1 MGIWHSPSPSQ
12 PGPPGNR
19 ICEIRDGPSVLYSQI
34 EWKVFIP
41 FICVASI
48 RDIAVGAF
56 TEIWTRMKTDLEIAH
71 AASLQPIGEIAARL
85 GLTESDIE
93 LYGRYKAKIPLD
105 ILKRTDVTSKAR
117 YVIVTAITPTK
128 LGEGKTTTT
137 IGLSQALAKIG
148 KSVAAA
154 IRQPS
159 QGPTFG
165 IKGGGAGGG
174 YSQAVPLEDIN
185 LHLTGDIHA
194 VAAAHNLL
202 AAAIDARIYHEARV
216 KDERLEKL
224 KLRRLDIDVESV
236 TWKRALDVND
246 RALRSVELSDDN
258 GDSIR
263 ETGFDITAASEV
275 MAILALATD
284 IHDLRQRLGR
294 IVIGQ
299 STSRREVTAEDLG
312 VAGAMTVLLK
322 DAINPNLVQTLEGVP
337 TFVHAGPF
345 ANIAHGNSSIVA
357 DRVALS
363 LLDEDGYLVTEA
375 GFGADCGFE
384 KFCDVKCRYSGLTPD
399 CAVVVATIRA
409 LKLHGGGPPPGARQR
424 KLDEAQSLDFLA
436 KGLENLKAILHIVAR
451 FGVPAVVAV
460 NRFTD
465 DTDEEVEMVVQAALE
480 AGAHAAVGC
489 ELWAKG
495 GSGGTN
501 LARAVDEACDRGSD
515 FRFLYDLEDSIR
527 DKIDSIATGIYGAAN
542 VEFAPL
548 ASEQIKRFTEQGYG
562 QLPVIMAKTPLS
574 LSHDPKLI
582 GAPKGFTLPVREVR
596 LSAGAGFLYALC
608 GDIFTMPG
616 LGSKPAFMRIDIDEA
631 GEVVGLS

>member
-1 MGIWHSPSPSQ
+1 
-12 PGPPGNR
+12 
-19 ICEIRDGPSVLYSQI
+19 
-34 EWKVFIP
+34 
-41 FICVASI
+41 
-48 RDIAVGAF
+48 
-56 TEIWTRMKTDLEIAH
+56 MKTDLEIAH
-71 AASLQPIGEIAARL
+71 DASLLPIGDIAARL
-85 GLTESDIE
+85 GLTDSDIE
-93 LYGRYKAKIPLD
+93 VYGRYKAKIPLD
-105 ILKRTDVTSKAR
+105 ILKRLDGESKAR

-148 KSVAAA
+148 KPVAAA

-194 VAAAHNLL
+194 VSAAHNLL
-202 AAAIDARIYHEARV
+202 SAAIDARIYHEARLT
-216 KDERLEKL
+216 DERLEKL
-224 KLRRLDIDVESV
+224 KLTRLNIDVESV

-246 RALRSVELSDDN
+246 RALRTIELRDDN
-258 GDSIR
+258 GHSLR

-294 IVIGQ
+294 IVIGLN
-299 STSRREVTAEDLG
+299 TSGESVTAEDLG
-312 VAGAMTVLLK
+312 VAGAMTVLLV

-357 DRVALS
+357 DRVALA
-363 LLDEDGYLVTEA
+363 LLPDDGYLVTES

-399 CAVVVATIRA
+399 CAVVVATVRA
-409 LKLHGGGPPPGARQR
+409 LKLHGGGPAPGVRQR
-424 KLDEAQSLDFLA
+424 RLDPAEGLEFLA
-436 KGLENLKAILHIVAR
+436 KGCENLKAVVQIVGR
-451 FGVPAVVAV
+451 FGVPAVVTV
-460 NRFTD
+460 NRFAD
-465 DTDEEVEMVVQAALE
+465 DTDEEVEMLVQAALE
-480 AGAHAAVGC
+480 AGAHAACGC
-489 ELWAKG
+489 ELFA
-495 GSGGTN
+495 SGGDGGTE
-501 LARAVDEACDRGSD
+501 LAHAVVAACDKGSD
-515 FRFLYDLEDSIR
+515 FRFLYDLDASIE
-527 DKIDSIATGIYGAAN
+527 DKINTIATEIYGAAD
-542 VEFAPL
+542 VELTPL
-548 ASEQIKRFTEQGYG
+548 ANQQVELFTRQGYG
-562 QLPVIMAKTPLS
+562 NLPVIMAKTPLS
-574 LSHDPKLI
+574 LSHDPELI
-582 GAPKGFTLPVREVR
+582 GAPKGFTLPVREIR

-616 LGSKPAFMRIDIDEA
+616 LGATPGFMRIDIDEN
-631 GEVVGLS
+631 GKVVGLS